1 MLTLHP
7 LTDKG
12 NRWESCAVPLLYVL
26 YKQGAL
32 HCGHCFT
39 HLAVRSGK
47 VVTLSWTSQKTC
59 RNAVLSLCQPEE
71 EGLGNEEWMK
81 LCTKSLAWCVLIAT
95 HLYIY
100 VLLKKSQP
108 PSTFQL
114 NNILDRLLSLLLTSW
129 LSLTTA
135 PPDSLGTAEV
145 TATRRLT
152 GTAYTQPVQR
162 ITL

>member
-26 YKQGAL
+26 YKQEAL
-32 HCGHCFT
+32 PCGHCFT
-39 HLAVRSGK
+39 HMAVRSGK
-47 VVTLSWTSQKTC
+47 VVTLTWTSQKAC

-95 HLYIY
+95 HLYIE
-100 VLLKKSQP
+100 VV
-108 PSTFQL
+108 STFL
-114 NNILDRLLSLLLTSW
+114 TKIIFKLLSLLNSIFTFLFDRFLTSHRSCS
-129 LSLTTA
+129 SLH
-135 PPDSLGTAEV
+135 SLFNAKNRFKNKGKSWTS
-145 TATRRLT
+145 
-152 GTAYTQPVQR
+152 
-162 ITL
+162 